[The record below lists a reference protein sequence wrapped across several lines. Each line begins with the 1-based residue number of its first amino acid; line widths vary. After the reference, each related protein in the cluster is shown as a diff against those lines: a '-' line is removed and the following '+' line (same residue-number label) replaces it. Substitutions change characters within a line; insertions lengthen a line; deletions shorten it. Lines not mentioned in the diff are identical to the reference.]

1 LICFEFKY
9 SPSTVGPNDF
19 GTENISIK

>member
-9 SPSTVGPNDF
+9 SPSNVGPNDF